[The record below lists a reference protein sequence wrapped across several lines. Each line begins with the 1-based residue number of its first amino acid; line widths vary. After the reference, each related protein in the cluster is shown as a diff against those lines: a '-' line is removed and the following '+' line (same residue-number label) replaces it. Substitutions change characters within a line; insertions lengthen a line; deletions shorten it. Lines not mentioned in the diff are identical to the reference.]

1 MGWCV
6 EKQQSWTADNPAE
19 DVRSVRK
26 QLRAIQDAVRAEDRE
41 TAHRVALEL
50 SGNVLNLRTEELE
63 AKLRGQE

>member
-1 MGWCV
+1 MTS
-6 EKQQSWTADNPAE
+6 EIKITKKAQF
-19 DVRSVRK
+19 DVIRSVRK

-41 TAHRVALEL
+41 TANRVALEL